1 MKARIQRCLTYLFR
15 NYNRG
20 KELKIKIGKSLNL
33 GAAIALTTS
42 MLVVVAT
49 IGVAGYALFFMN
61 KVFSSMIAQQEVVTQ
76 LLIFKQGL
84 IRWVFSFLLIGLVAS
99 YYLTKII
106 INPLMDVVRGTK
118 HLAQGDFEYRF
129 SETKYAE
136 INELIKTYNQMAEN
150 LQVSYLD
157 LENKVKERTKALES
171 ANKEIMDSQA
181 MIVHSEKMRSLGQ
194 LVAGITHEINN
205 PINFIY
211 GNMVHLQNYSNALF
225 EIISIYESLELNL
238 AEEKRIELKKLK
250 EGLELDFIKQDLPM
264 LIKSCYEGT
273 ERTKNIIVDLKNFS
287 RLEELVI
294 NDIDLP
300 KEIETTLNILRN
312 KFQDRIDVIKEY
324 QDAIP
329 LVEGYG
335 GQLNQVFM
343 NVIDNAIYAIKET
356 GKIYIRL
363 RKTKNS
369 VIIEFE
375 DTGCGMTKEQQNK
388 IFDPFFTTKPVGE
401 GTGLGMSIGYK
412 VVQNHNGTFIVN
424 SVKGQG
430 TKYTIELPIKMKKNA
445 EVVND

>member
-1 MKARIQRCLTYLFR
+1 
-15 NYNRG
+15 
-20 KELKIKIGKSLNL
+20 LKIKIGKSLNL